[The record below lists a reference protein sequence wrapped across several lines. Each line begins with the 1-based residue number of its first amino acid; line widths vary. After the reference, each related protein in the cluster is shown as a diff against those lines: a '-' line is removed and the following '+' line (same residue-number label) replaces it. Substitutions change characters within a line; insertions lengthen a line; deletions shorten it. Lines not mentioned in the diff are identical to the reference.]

1 MKNASKFL
9 WIVWNSVHVTV
20 NAKLVRIAKVILVK
34 NFAPMKLPIL
44 KSVWPFGVKK
54 KPNACW
60 IVTNQEN
67 HVTMHVTLRHARM
80 NVTLHG
86 SNVKSVA
93 IVNVHAIASVQMVVH
108 VSVTPTAVNLMSTV
122 GTTVQTTIWTMTSLT
137 VFKNTVMYQ
146 MNVSNYVVTPL
157 TNALST
163 VPVMLH
169 VSTDAKP
176 MKKTANL
183 SVHATKTVPKVA
195 HAQDGAVNFHVTP
208 SGLISEIAAKTSAWS
223 SGTTARNHVVMDKI
237 LKSA

>member
-1 MKNASKFL
+1 M
-9 WIVWNSVHVTV
+9 
-20 NAKLVRIAKVILVK
+20 ILVK

-44 KSVWPFGVKK
+44 KSVWPFGVRK
-54 KPNACW
+54 KPSACW
-60 IVTNQEN
+60 IVTNQEK
-67 HVTMHVTLRHARM
+67 HVTMNVTPPHARM

-108 VSVTPTAVNLMSTV
+108 VSVIPTAVSLMSTV
-122 GTTVQTTIWTMTSLT
+122 GTTVQTTTWTMTSLT

-195 HAQDGAVNFHVTP
+195 HAQDGAVNFHATP

>member
-1 MKNASKFL
+1 M
-9 WIVWNSVHVTV
+9 
-20 NAKLVRIAKVILVK
+20 ILVK

-195 HAQDGAVNFHVTP
+195 HAQDGAVNFHATP

>member
-1 MKNASKFL
+1 MISAKNSAL
-9 WIVWNSVHVTV
+9 
-20 NAKLVRIAKVILVK
+20 
-34 NFAPMKLPIL
+34 MKLPTL
-44 KSVWPFGVKK
+44 KSVWPFGVRK
-54 KPNACW
+54 KPSACW

-67 HVTMHVTLRHARM
+67 HVTMNVTPPHARM
-80 NVTLHG
+80 NVTPHG

-93 IVNVHAIASVQMVVH
+93 IVNVHAIASVQMAVH
-108 VSVTPTAVNLMSTV
+108 VSVTPIAVNLMSTV
-122 GTTVQTTIWTMTSLT
+122 GTTVQTTTWTMTSLT

-146 MNVSNYVVTPL
+146 GNVSNHVRTPL

-183 SVHATKTVPKVA
+183 SVHAMKTVPRVA